1 MSRKPPQSSTKFDSL
16 EKLERKT
23 TEKPKASRS
32 DSDEE
37 ERDAPRARK
46 QKKKAGGQSTM
57 ARLLSEDL
65 SDDSDSDALEIIDA
79 SGSPG
84 KRKRRGRSRSKSI
97 TPPPALPQAKL
108 QLLREVVH
116 KTLAG
121 SEEPEREPSP
131 TLYDLDESTDT
142 IILDPEL
149 ARIANSVARKAP
161 SAHPEA
167 DDAESDDKVVVKVK
181 WRPHP
186 ENKDGKESE
195 TSFRLNRNDNFRDL
209 FDAVAEDAE
218 ILVDKL
224 IMSYNSRR
232 FFPSVTPNTLK
243 LWGEVELVA
252 CDQPTWEY
260 LRAHQQT
267 AAVDLS
273 DAEPASPSQSNA
285 QESDA
290 ESEAGEEE
298 TFKLILRSAV
308 TTKDIVLTVRQT
320 TTCGAIVKAFLKRA
334 GLADKYAP
342 KQGGRK
348 SIGGKGKG
356 KAPDKEPQLQIDGDK
371 MGADV
376 AIGEADLEDGDQVEV
391 VGL

>member
-1 MSRKPPQSSTKFDSL
+1 LPAVTCFLLPT
-16 EKLERKT
+16 
-23 TEKPKASRS
+23 AS
-32 DSDEE
+32 
-37 ERDAPRARK
+37 
-46 QKKKAGGQSTM
+46 
-57 ARLLSEDL
+57 LLSEDL

-108 QLLREVVH
+108 QLLREVVQWAFVAFQKLFLTTH
-116 KTLAG
+116 AFCSKTLAG

-161 SAHPEA
+161 RAHPEA

-195 TSFRLNRNDNFRDL
+195 TSFRLNRVNAIHLTPLLPLTTITQNDNFRDL

-243 LWGEVELVA
+243 LWGEVELG
-252 CDQPTWEY
+252 
-260 LRAHQQT
+260 
-267 AAVDLS
+267 
-273 DAEPASPSQSNA
+273 ASPSSH
-285 QESDA
+285 SRRD
-290 ESEAGEEE
+290 
-298 TFKLILRSAV
+298 
-308 TTKDIVLTVRQT
+308 
-320 TTCGAIVKAFLKRA
+320 
-334 GLADKYAP
+334 
-342 KQGGRK
+342 
-348 SIGGKGKG
+348 
-356 KAPDKEPQLQIDGDK
+356 
-371 MGADV
+371 
-376 AIGEADLEDGDQVEV
+376 
-391 VGL
+391 

>member
-1 MSRKPPQSSTKFDSL
+1 
-16 EKLERKT
+16 
-23 TEKPKASRS
+23 
-32 DSDEE
+32 
-37 ERDAPRARK
+37 
-46 QKKKAGGQSTM
+46 
-57 ARLLSEDL
+57 
-65 SDDSDSDALEIIDA
+65 
-79 SGSPG
+79 
-84 KRKRRGRSRSKSI
+84 
-97 TPPPALPQAKL
+97 
-108 QLLREVVH
+108 
-116 KTLAG
+116 
-121 SEEPEREPSP
+121 
-131 TLYDLDESTDT
+131 
-142 IILDPEL
+142 
-149 ARIANSVARKAP
+149 
-161 SAHPEA
+161 
-167 DDAESDDKVVVKVK
+167 
-181 WRPHP
+181 
-186 ENKDGKESE
+186 
-195 TSFRLNRNDNFRDL
+195 
-209 FDAVAEDAE
+209 
-218 ILVDKL
+218 
-224 IMSYNSRR
+224 
-232 FFPSVTPNTLK
+232 
-243 LWGEVELVA
+243 VA

-371 MGADV
+371 MRADV